1 MWQQA
6 VHTWLDEN
14 ERSQAWLA
22 RAARMD
28 NTWVYLILSGK
39 RNPGPRTLRK
49 LEKAMGMVPETLTL
63 TLTPELPGLDGRE
76 VVA

>member
-1 MWQQA
+1 MWQET
-6 VHTWLDEN
+6 VHEWLEEN
-14 ERSQAWLA
+14 ERSYAWLA
-22 RAARMD
+22 RSTRLD
-28 NTWVYLILSGK
+28 QSWISLILSGK

-63 TLTPELPGLDGRE
+63 TRELPGLNDRE